1 MKKILSL
8 LLVFAFLF
16 TSIPFGV
23 YADEEASL
31 LAEVTIN
38 PGYNLFGM
46 VNEKVTFEK
55 EDWYH
60 SWWYGSQINPSSVGR
75 ERVQDGQNSFV
86 RYTWEDGNTDLGYA
100 AFYPANGDAI
110 SLEDDRPVYVG
121 FKGRTSEGGFFQ
133 IGQDG
138 SGIAFDINKH
148 QLWVAPGEGWN
159 YIYVDFVKS
168 ETASLTYL
176 PIVFGVSGSTG
187 ERTLDIDDFIVSPY
201 YRVEYYVDGE
211 LYDYAY
217 VSPYSK
223 TDGTAVTF
231 TEAGLVDD
239 PSKTGYNFAGWSL
252 DEETAVEEISLSNAD
267 VALYALFEEAQQ
279 DSGDTGDTE
288 ETYVPTLP
296 SGKGVGDPGVNLFGG
311 TATYADF
318 EDETLWWHTW
328 WTGTQ
333 VNPETVVRTIESG
346 DETQGKY
353 LHCVWGEGVTD
364 LAHGYFYHSNGDDLG
379 IESDRPI
386 HASLKVRSSG
396 GGFFQFGESGGS
408 TAFDES
414 SHQLGIGTDGW
425 QYVYTSFTENP
436 SYSSFSNFRMIYGVS
451 GTSGERWI
459 DIDELYVAPYY
470 KVSYMVEDEEYT
482 YEYVCPVDETTGKY
496 VDSASVPEVTAPQK
510 SGYAFKFWSL
520 DEVNEVT
527 EISLGFEDVTLY
539 AVFEESEGG
548 EETEEPEDTED
559 TSEEIVVPSGAKV
572 GDPGINMYNTGAY
585 KYDFEDSTVGYIDYT
600 VEFGS
605 YGGIEAMKVVEDGEN
620 KALYSDM
627 SSGGGN
633 SHYARLNQHG
643 FETDRPITVAFDGK
657 GTASANIMDNAVELQ
672 LMPTVAFTS
681 EWQTF
686 TTEVS
691 ASEGVIIIHSFSGK
705 SYIDNV
711 YIAANYKFNY
721 YVGGA
726 LYESVYVSPL
736 NEDGSVCLDK
746 SVYQIDDPVK
756 PGYTF
761 AGWTTEDGG
770 EVQDTVRLGCK
781 DIDLYAVWSY
791 EGTLPGI
798 NVLTNDNTAFDFEDG
813 EQGYVNFD
821 GASQYVGDGVLG
833 TEGDGA
839 WYVYM
844 NHSYYNLT
852 GYGRPVAIAFKYK
865 EESDNSDDFV
875 QIIGNGVWE
884 GTQTYSPT
892 TEWQTAHYLADT
904 TNAANLSDPAFIIYA
919 VAGSGQLYFDDFVF
933 APAYCFTYYVD
944 GEEYKTEYVSPL
956 DNDGSFLAS
965 FAPEFEAPEK
975 EGYKFTGWALSP
987 SGDAVTSINLGNEDI
1002 VLYAK
1007 YEYDES
1013 YYLGEGDPMAFE
1025 NENNGAYGRLIFRQ
1039 NFENVSSLNDY
1050 YYDSTYEGMEN
1061 VYVEAPAGDM
1071 EAILNID
1078 TNPVTGLD
1086 KSLKLIGKADSPVYR
1101 LMFPDGLLS
1110 RAGKY
1115 TVTFTAYRGEDT
1127 PNTKFYLGVNDCTNP
1142 PYENVNQSDKDNKA
1156 NKFTF
1161 TVVTDEEFENSG
1173 FSDTDFT
1180 TEYVKALNYIDIGLK
1195 NGNGKIVYID
1205 NIEIWYEEYADVTF
1219 ENADVEVSHISLKPM
1234 SRLPEPAVDDGYIFL
1249 GWSEE
1254 ADGEEYT
1261 NIAKA
1266 GTYTYYP
1273 VIKSFDELGLSEM
1286 RGYEVIEELDT
1297 DGLSEINKIEY
1308 LKNVFETDSFY
1319 EKALTLAKAGII
1331 GEDFLPYEYVTL
1343 DELSAIEERI
1353 ADESQRLSYDLV
1365 VKEDNL
1371 IYDSEGTDFSAKFIS
1386 APESYLATLGD
1397 YTEGTL
1403 PLSDWFWPDHNTRLY
1418 LRHDFKVTKELE
1430 KAEMEFWADNE
1441 FDIYINGVLYTTHS
1455 DGGMYTSDVC
1465 DITESVVNGTNKVG
1479 IRLYHTNTP
1488 ESFHSAMRGVIK
1500 LTYTDGSVQ
1509 YLTPSVDESWKFNL
1523 VIGYYSNV
1531 EPENWYESSSLETP
1545 LYYEFESELHPSQIK
1560 RSVYMRNNF
1569 NVEKS
1574 VKSATLYALGNGE
1587 YVPYI
1592 NGERVNDGRFFS
1604 GSMEKLSE
1612 YQVFDVTSMLCGG
1625 DNVLAVQT
1633 GNGWYNSTGTGN
1645 MRWLKPAVM
1654 MQLEIE
1660 YTDGTKDVFG
1670 TDESWAVTAAPLYED
1685 DIMFGE
1691 RYDARLEI
1699 DGWNDISGDTSD
1711 WADVEAIEVSD
1722 MPDYMRRYI
1731 ASVEQYK
1738 SDEVLFPETAPSN
1751 YPVVKAT
1758 EERAV
1763 SMGTFADT
1771 AVYYDFG
1778 TNTAGRAKI
1787 VLRNTKPGDM
1797 IMIRYAEDMGE
1808 DENMPYNEVYGDV
1821 RFVSDTREGGK
1832 AYYSA
1837 RNIDYYI
1844 CKGAEVEEWTPEF
1857 AYTGFR
1863 YVYIYGYEGE
1873 YTLDTV
1879 RRMEMHTGLTEVGDI
1894 TTSHEGISKIWDAV
1908 KRSYKSNIFTGPTD
1922 CPTREKNF
1930 WNGDIQVFANTACWF
1945 MDNESFLGRWS
1956 EAGTKLQYDVY
1967 GWEDEEYIL
1976 PLVLYKY
1983 YGNKDII
1990 ESKYPIVQA
1999 LVNKREGQIKSG
2011 EIFPDGATYSPY
2023 NDHMSTVKVS
2033 EDFYAAAFY
2042 CYMYKGAAEMAEILG
2057 KTADAEEYMAKFEE
2071 LRAEFNDLYYEPENH
2086 DYNQHCQGGVV
2097 IPMAFGLC
2105 DESEREALA
2114 QTLHNYV
2121 VAADYHQNSGFTS
2134 AEHLYG
2140 LLTDYGYGEDA
2151 LKMLTNETYPS
2162 LLYMLSTGATTT
2174 TETWNGMYAHTFES
2188 ANHYAFGNVSRWFF
2202 EYLGGIKIDKAG
2214 FDEITIKPSFMKEI
2228 GDFKV
2233 THESRH
2239 GLIESGWVY
2248 NQSSDTYTWTVTVP
2262 AGVQATLVTPNGTEM
2277 SLTNATETYTIGADG
2292 AVTGGLD
2299 IDIGQKQSSSNVRH
2313 AEINGAQ
2320 TKITENADNIF
2331 TVIPSSD
2338 MIVEIVEKTSANT
2351 PEIVSSA
2358 YYYVNA
2364 DEMTYT
2370 KLSLDSYMTTDGKKS
2385 IRTKS
2390 PMGIRF
2396 RYAALTSAKSEVT
2409 EFVIDEIGF
2418 IVAVAEN
2425 LGDTELTLDF
2435 SKYVQGVAYNK
2446 ENGTDIVFDR
2456 SNDEVDV
2463 FTCVVRNIPVSKYNT
2478 DLTCKTYTKITV
2490 DGKQFTLYGEA
2501 VTGNVYDTAKAL
2513 LETETDAEAKEALYS
2528 IILDYENTIGLP
2540 GDDLFE

>member
-55 EDWYH
+55 EDWYQ

-110 SLEDDRPVYVG
+110 SLEDDRPIHVS

-168 ETASLTYL
+168 KTASLTYL

-187 ERTLDIDDFIVSPY
+187 VRTLDIDDFVVSPY
-201 YRVEYYVDGE
+201 YRINFYADGE
-211 LYDYAY
+211 LYDYEY
-217 VSPYSK
+217 VSPYSE
-223 TDGTAVTF
+223 TDGSAVT
-231 TEAGLVDD
+231 EVSVDD
-239 PSKTGYNFAGWSL
+239 FDALPEKNGFEFVGWSL
-252 DEETAVEEISLSNAD
+252 SDGGETVDMVSLSNND
-267 VALYALFEEAQQ
+267 VTLYAVFEETQ
-279 DSGDTGDTE
+279 DE
-288 ETYVPTLP
+288 PETPDIPDNDYIPSLP

-311 TATYADF
+311 TATYTDF
-318 EDETLWWHTW
+318 EDVNQWYHTW

-333 VNPETVVRTIESG
+333 VNPAEVVRTIETG

-353 LHCVWGEGVTD
+353 LHFSWQANNAEI
-364 LAHGYFYHSNGDDLG
+364 AHGYFYHSNGDDLG
-379 IESDRPI
+379 IEFDRPVY
-386 HASLKVRSSG
+386 ASLKARASDS
-396 GGFFQFGESGGS
+396 GFFQFGENGGS
-408 TAFDES
+408 TAFNES
-414 SHQLGIGTDGW
+414 KHQLGIGSGNW
-425 QYVYTSFTENP
+425 QFLHTSFTENP
-436 SYSSFSNFRMIYGVS
+436 SYSSFSNLRMLVGVPM
-451 GTSGERWI
+451 GSGERWI
-459 DIDELYVAPYY
+459 DIDDLYIAPYY
-470 KVSYMVEDEEYT
+470 KVSFEVDGNEVDYA
-482 YEYVCPVDETTGKY
+482 YVAPVDESTGKY
-496 VDSASVPEVTAPQK
+496 IEYTPIPEVDAPRK
-510 SGYAFKFWSL
+510 SGYTFVAWSL
-520 DEVNEVT
+520 DGENESD
-527 EISLGFEDVTLY
+527 EIPLNFEDITLT
-539 AVFEESEGG
+539 ALFEESQGG
-548 EETEEPEDTED
+548 EDPEPEPEPED
-559 TSEEIVVPSGAKV
+559 EIIVPAGSKV
-572 GDPGINMYNTGAY
+572 GDPGINMYTRNAK
-585 KYDFEDSTVGYIDYT
+585 KYDFEDSDIDVVDYT

-605 YGGIEAMKVVEDGEN
+605 YGGIEPMKVVEDSNN

-633 SHYARLNQHG
+633 SHYSYLRNYA
-643 FETDRPITVAFDGK
+643 FESERPITVAFDGK
-657 GTASANIMDNAVELQ
+657 GTAMVNIMDSAVEVQ
-672 LMPTVAFTS
+672 LMPTENLTS
-681 EWQTF
+681 QWKTYS
-686 TTEVS
+686 TEVE
-691 ASEGVIIIHSFSGK
+691 ASEGTIIIHTFGGI

-721 YVGGA
+721 YVGGS
-726 LYESVYVSPL
+726 LYDSVYVSPL
-736 NEDGSVCLDK
+736 NDDGSLSIYK
-746 SVYQIDDPVK
+746 STSQIDDPTK

-761 AGWTTEDGG
+761 VGWSLTDKGDVVDEIT
-770 EVQDTVRLGCK
+770 LGCR

-791 EGTLPGI
+791 EGTLPGM
-798 NVLTNDNTAFDFEDG
+798 NVLTNDNTPYSFEND
-813 EQGYVNFD
+813 EQGYVDFA
-821 GASQYVGDGVLG
+821 GASQLVYDEMLGV
-833 TEGDGA
+833 EGNGA

-844 NHSYYNLT
+844 NRSYYNLT

-865 EESDNSDDFV
+865 EEFDNSDDFV

-884 GTQTYSPT
+884 GTQTFSPA

-904 TNAANLSDPAFIIYA
+904 TNAANLSDPSFIIYA

-933 APAYCFTYYVD
+933 APAYCFTLYVD

-1007 YEYDES
+1007 YEYDEN

-1403 PLSDWFWPDHNTRLY
+1403 PLSNWFWPDHNTRLY

-1455 DGGMYTSDVC
+1455 DGGMYTSGVS
-1465 DITESVVNGTNKVG
+1465 DITESVVKGTNKVG

-1523 VIGYYSNV
+1523 VIGYYGNV

-1711 WADVEAIEVSD
+1711 WADVEAIKISD

-1738 SDEVLFPETAPSN
+1738 SDEVLFPEMAPSN

-1976 PLVLYKY
+1976 PLILYKY

-2011 EIFPDGATYSPY
+2011 QIFPDASLYSPY
-2023 NDHMSTVKVS
+2023 NDHMSTVSVS
-2033 EDFYAAAFY
+2033 ADFYAAAFY

-2057 KTADAEEYMAKFEE
+2057 KTADAEKYMARFEE
-2071 LRAEFNDLYYEPENH
+2071 LRAEFDEKYYEPENH

-2174 TETWNGMYAHTFES
+2174 TETWNGMYAHSFES
-2188 ANHYAFGNVSRWFF
+2188 ANHYAFGNVARWFF
-2202 EYLGGIKIDKAG
+2202 EYLGGIKIDKPG

-2248 NQSSDTYTWTVTVP
+2248 NEGSDTYTWTVTVP
-2262 AGVQATLVTPNGTEM
+2262 AGISATLITPDGNEM

-2299 IDIGQKQSSSNVRH
+2299 INIGQRQSDTNVRY
-2313 AEINGAQ
+2313 AEINGIQ

-2331 TVIPSSD
+2331 TVMPSSD
-2338 MIVEIVEKTSANT
+2338 MIVEIVEKTSSET
-2351 PEIVSSA
+2351 SEIVKTQ
-2358 YYYVNA
+2358 YFYVSENN
-2364 DEMTYT
+2364 ESVT
-2370 KLSLDSYMTTDGKKS
+2370 KLSMDSYMNAYDETS
-2385 IRTKS
+2385 IRVKE

-2396 RYAALTSAKSEVT
+2396 KSEILTSAKYEDA
-2409 EFVIDEIGF
+2409 EFVIDEYGF
-2418 IVAVAEN
+2418 VVSRKDI
-2425 LGDTELTLDF
+2425 LGDDELTLNTEV
-2435 SKYVQGVAYNK
+2435 KVTGVGYNK
-2446 ENGTDIVFDR
+2446 AQNIDVVFEQ
-2456 SNDEVDV
+2456 NDEYHT
-2463 FTCVVRNIPVSKYNT
+2463 FTGVVKNIPVKHYAT
-2478 DLTCKTYTKITV
+2478 DLVCKTYTKISV
-2490 DGKQFTLYGEA
+2490 DGEQFVVYGEP
-2501 VTGNVYDTAKAL
+2501 VVSNVYDTAKKL
-2513 LETETDAEAKEALYS
+2513 LETDPGNEDLIK
-2528 IILDYENTIGLP
+2528 IVLDYEGKLGLP
-2540 GDDLFE
+2540 GDGLFE